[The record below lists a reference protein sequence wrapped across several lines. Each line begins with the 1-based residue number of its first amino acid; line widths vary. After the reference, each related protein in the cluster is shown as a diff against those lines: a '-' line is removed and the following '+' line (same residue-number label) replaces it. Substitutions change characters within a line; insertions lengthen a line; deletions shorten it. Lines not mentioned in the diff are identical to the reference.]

1 MTASVSVEEF
11 SGAKRMPLRPGPFV
25 IDLPRAVRIYI
36 DEAGAFVAQPA
47 GQPLFSLVLAVVVPS
62 SIELQLTDEFS
73 RLLAGWPHQE
83 AEIKGSKLDESQAA
97 QLIDLVSR
105 HDVIVQ
111 FFAVDMEMHG
121 DKVVDD
127 FKARQAD
134 AVTENLTSEHHPPI
148 AAQLRGLADAIR
160 RMPNQL
166 FVQAFLMIELVLRVI
181 EESTL
186 YYVQRL
192 PKELGSIE
200 WVIDRKDRK
209 ITEMEKTWST
219 LILPMSESHF
229 VKKPL
234 ICLRGA
240 DYSPFDARYGI
251 RADDEEMN
259 RHVAWTREA
268 YGIQGADQSPGL
280 NAGLLLSEQR
290 QFLDSAGSL
299 GLQLAD
305 MLAAILRRA
314 LNNRLQPE
322 GWSRIGRL
330 FIVDKTTPFLLFSS
344 ADVGGQTFG
353 SQIERFWRALKTGNK
368 KMVVRPGA

>member
-1 MTASVSVEEF
+1 M
-11 SGAKRMPLRPGPFV
+11 
-25 IDLPRAVRIYI
+25 RIYI
-36 DEAGAFVAQPA
+36 DEAGAFVARPA
-47 GQPLFSLVLAVVVPS
+47 GQSLYSLVLAIVVPS
-62 SIELQLTDEFS
+62 SIETKLFGEFS
-73 RLLAGWPHQE
+73 GLLASWPHQG

-97 QLIDLVSR
+97 QLVDLLSR

-111 FFAVDMEMHG
+111 FFAVDMELHG

-127 FKARQAD
+127 RKARQAD
-134 AVTENLTSEHHPPI
+134 AVTADLTPEHHPPL
-148 AAQLRGLADAIR
+148 AAHIRALADAIR

-166 FVQAFLMIELVLRVI
+166 FVQASLMIELVLRVI

-192 PKELGSIE
+192 PDELGSIE
-200 WVIDRKDRK
+200 WIIDRKGQK
-209 ITEMEKTWST
+209 ITEMEDTWST
-219 LILPMSESHF
+219 LILPMSEYHF

-234 ICLRGA
+234 ACLRGA
-240 DYSPFDARYGI
+240 DYSHFDARYGI
-251 RADDEEMN
+251 RADDEEMK
-259 RHVAWTREA
+259 RHTAWTREA
-268 YGIQGADQSPGL
+268 YGIHGADQDPGL

-330 FIVDKTTPFLLFSS
+330 FITDERTPFLLLST
-344 ADVGGQTFG
+344 ADIGGQTFG
-353 SQIERFWRALKTGNK
+353 PQIEKVWRALKTGNK
-368 KMVVRPGA
+368 RMLLRLGA

>member
-1 MTASVSVEEF
+1 M
-11 SGAKRMPLRPGPFV
+11 
-25 IDLPRAVRIYI
+25 RIYI

-47 GQPLFSLVLAVVVPS
+47 GQALFSLVLAVVVPS
-62 SIELQLTDEFS
+62 SIETQLFDEFS

-83 AEIKGSKLDESQAA
+83 AEIKGTKLDESQAA
-97 QLIDLVSR
+97 QLVDLVAR
-105 HDVIVQ
+105 RDVIVQ
-111 FFAVDMEMHG
+111 FFAVDMEMHS
-121 DKVVDD
+121 DKIVDD
-127 FKARQAD
+127 RKARQAD
-134 AVTENLTSEHHPPI
+134 AVTETLTPEHHPPI
-148 AAQLRGLADAIR
+148 VEQLRGLADAIR

-166 FVQAFLMIELVLRVI
+166 FVQAFLTIELVLRVI

-192 PKELGSIE
+192 PEELGSIE
-200 WVIDRKDRK
+200 WIIDRKDRK
-209 ITEMEKTWST
+209 ITEMEDTWST

-234 ICLRGA
+234 VCLRGA
-240 DYSPFDARYGI
+240 DYSHFDARYGI

-268 YGIQGADQSPGL
+268 YGIQDTDQGPGL

-290 QFLDSAGSL
+290 QFSDSAGSL

-330 FIVDKTTPFLLFSS
+330 FIADKRTPFLLLGSTE
-344 ADVGGQTFG
+344 VGGQTFG
-353 SQIERFWRALKTGNK
+353 AQIERVWRALKTGNK
-368 KMVVRPGA
+368 KMLLRLGT